1 MDIQGHMSHPRRAAG
16 AARSATVTG
25 VATATLVKNSRS
37 TRSTIALKLLMAV
50 SGIVFIGFV
59 LAHMYGNLKAFA
71 GHDAYNEY
79 AEHLRTFGEP
89 ILPYGGMLWV
99 LRTVLIVSLLV
110 HVAAA
115 VALWR
120 RAHRARPVKYVV
132 KKNNHSTRASHLMRW
147 GGVTLLLFIIWHLL
161 NFTIPKVNVDGGPT
175 NDPYNLLVD
184 SFEVWWLTLIY
195 LLAMAMLGAHLHHG
209 IWSSLQT
216 MGLTNNARSRARA
229 KQVGFVLAL
238 IITVG
243 FSIVPIF
250 ILAGVI
256 TN

>member
-1 MDIQGHMSHPRRAAG
+1 M
-16 AARSATVTG
+16 
-25 VATATLVKNSRS
+25 
-37 TRSTIALKLLMAV
+37 
-50 SGIVFIGFV
+50 
-59 LAHMYGNLKAFA
+59 
-71 GHDAYNEY
+71 
-79 AEHLRTFGEP
+79 
-89 ILPYGGMLWV
+89 
-99 LRTVLIVSLLV
+99 
-110 HVAAA
+110 
-115 VALWR
+115 
-120 RAHRARPVKYVV
+120 

-161 NFTIPKVNVDGGPT
+161 NFTIPKVNVAGGPT

-216 MGLTNNARSRARA
+216 MGLTNNARHARHRA
-229 KQVGFVLAL
+229 KQFGFVLAL

-243 FSIVPIF
+243 FSIVPVF

-256 TN
+256 TK

>member
-1 MDIQGHMSHPRRAAG
+1 V
-16 AARSATVTG
+16 TV

-50 SGIVFIGFV
+50 SGLVFIGFV

-79 AEHLRTFGEP
+79 AEHLRAFGEP
-89 ILPYGGMLWV
+89 LLPHGGMLWI
-99 LRTVLIVSLLV
+99 LRAVLIGSLVV

-115 VALWR
+115 FALWW
-120 RAHRARPVKYVV
+120 RARKARPVKYVM
-132 KKNNHSTRASHLMRW
+132 KKNNHSTKASHLMRW
-147 GGVTLLLFIIWHLL
+147 GGVTLLLFIVWHLL
-161 NFTIPKVNVDGGPT
+161 NFTIGKVNVAGGST

-184 SFEVWWLTLIY
+184 SFATWWLTLIY
-195 LLAMAMLGAHLHHG
+195 LFAMAMLGAHLHHG

-216 MGLTNNARSRARA
+216 LGLTNNANARARA
-229 KQVGFVLAL
+229 KQFGFVVAL

-243 FSIVPIF
+243 FSIVPVF

-256 TN
+256 TK

>member
-1 MDIQGHMSHPRRAAG
+1 MPQRLDEPV
-16 AARSATVTG
+16 RSATVTD

-50 SGIVFIGFV
+50 SGIIFIGFV

-79 AEHLRTFGEP
+79 ADHLRAFGEP
-89 ILPYGGMLWV
+89 TLPHGGMLWV
-99 LRTVLIVSLLV
+99 LRTVLIVSLVV
-110 HVAAA
+110 HVSAA
-115 VALWR
+115 VALWL
-120 RAHRARPVKYVV
+120 RARRARPVKYVM
-132 KKNNHSTRASHLMRW
+132 KKNNHSTKASHLMRW

-161 NFTIPKVNVDGGPT
+161 NFSIGKVNVAGGAT

-184 SFEVWWLTLIY
+184 SFATWWLTLIY

-209 IWSSLQT
+209 IWSSMQT
-216 MGLTNNARSRARA
+216 MGLTNNARSRTRA

-243 FSIVPIF
+243 FSIVPVF

-256 TN
+256 TK